1 MKSMLAVINIYH
13 SRNLLTTLE
22 YSTSKQDIGRK
33 SRFFFIHHLH
43 STPQWAPRRNI
54 AIAFGT
60 EKLEGYPVVKTVREY
75 VYSFR
80 QNTRT
85 LRTDGPTLHDSI
97 GRTYAGTTRQKW
109 SLSSW
114 LYSRRGG
121 GALRHCSSTTSPNS
135 TPPQLTEHAP
145 YSAVYATRAR
155 STTPLVTRKAT
166 QEVINLAAEH
176 HVCCYSVLDKTFSM
190 ECVSSRF

>member
-97 GRTYAGTTRQKW
+97 GRTYAGTARQK
-109 SLSSW
+109 
-114 LYSRRGG
+114 
-121 GALRHCSSTTSPNS
+121 
-135 TPPQLTEHAP
+135 
-145 YSAVYATRAR
+145 
-155 STTPLVTRKAT
+155 
-166 QEVINLAAEH
+166 
-176 HVCCYSVLDKTFSM
+176 
-190 ECVSSRF
+190 